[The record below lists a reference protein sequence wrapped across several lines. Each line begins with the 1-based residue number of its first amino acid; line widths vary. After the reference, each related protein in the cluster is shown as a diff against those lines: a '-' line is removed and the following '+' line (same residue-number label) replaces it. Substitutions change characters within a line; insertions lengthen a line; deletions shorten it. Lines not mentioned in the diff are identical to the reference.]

1 MQVVSDFPTQA
12 KWIWPVDQAT
22 PNTHVLF
29 RQDINVARDTVIDI
43 SVAAE
48 TYAQV
53 YWDDQL
59 IHRYNCVS
67 YPDQHYF
74 EHIEIEAVKSGQHK
88 LAIVVQYIGVGSG
101 STTVKDPG
109 LLCEVS
115 SRFEDTFIA
124 SSGDWPALVLD
135 AWKGQRR
142 RAPFL
147 NLDFIEYL
155 DLRDL
160 PPGFPSTPL
169 QHCVTPLYVGAYP
182 GCRMPVVAERSFPF
196 LETKEYRDLHLIY
209 AGLVQD
215 SGHDDPALAITEEGK
230 PNTLLQLESLENYE
244 VPAPAIDQAVTFFF
258 ELGNYITGY
267 PEMHIIAEAGAVVDI
282 AYHEF
287 ADQYQFDF
295 KRSKLSAADRF
306 TLREGLNVI
315 KPEEWKALRY
325 LQITIRQQ
333 TQPCIIKDLLIE
345 QSEYPLQERLSL
357 QCEHKVLQ
365 KIVDISLNATRL
377 CMHGIMMD
385 CPWREKRQ
393 WIGDVQ
399 RIALVNHYSFQDTAL
414 VRAVLL
420 QHSQLQTNAGQM
432 WPCQPL
438 QEELPSQ
445 SMEWLRAVLEYDYY
459 TDDQTLLQELYPSIQ
474 RLQLWFARWINAD
487 GLFHPTDPRTTQW
500 MENTFGSIRK
510 YGKTAPF
517 AFLNLRYAQCL
528 EDFASVYERFDN
540 TTAAEAARTAAAALK
555 QIIVETYYDAERGVL
570 VEQRASEAPIIVA
583 ECTQALAICLDLPGI
598 NNEAV
603 WEAYLQIRET
613 DIMHIGSSP
622 FGKYHT
628 HEALGKLGR
637 SDALLQDIIDN
648 WAPMV
653 QAGSKT
659 TWEVFSD
666 GGHES
671 LSAHSQCHAWAAI
684 PVIAVIRHVLGADIK
699 AAELP
704 GALEHALGSIAV
716 SRR

>member
-1 MQVVSDFPTQA
+1 MSADRVFPQQA

-29 RQDINVARDTVIDI
+29 RQDIDVMRDTIIDI
-43 SVAAE
+43 YLAAE

-67 YPDQHYF
+67 YPDQHYY

-88 LAIVVQYIGVGSG
+88 LAIVVQYVGVGSG
-101 STTVKDPG
+101 STSVKDPG

-124 SSGDWPALVLD
+124 TNGEWPALVLR
-135 AWKGQRR
+135 AWKGQKR

-155 DLRDL
+155 DYRDL
-160 PPGFPSTPL
+160 PPAFPSTPL

-182 GCRMPVVAERSFPF
+182 GCRMPVVEERSFPF
-196 LETKEYRDLHLIY
+196 LETNEYRDVHLIY
-209 AGLVQD
+209 AGLVTD
-215 SGHDDPALAITEEGK
+215 SGNEDPAMAITEEGK
-230 PNTLLQLESLENYE
+230 PTTLLQVEDIQNYE
-244 VPAPAIDQAVTFFF
+244 VAAPAIDQAVCFFF

-267 PEMHIIAEAGAVVDI
+267 PELHIIAEAGAVVDI

-287 ADQYQFDF
+287 ADNYQFDF

-325 LQITIRQQ
+325 AQMTIRNL
-333 TQPCIIKDLLIE
+333 TQPCIIKDFLIE
-345 QSEYPLQERLSL
+345 QSSYPLQEQLTI
-357 QCEHKVLQ
+357 QCEHKILQ

-377 CMHGIMMD
+377 CMHGIMVD

-399 RIALVNHYSFQDTAL
+399 RIALVNHYSFRDTAL

-420 QHSQLQTNAGQM
+420 QHSKLQTNDGQM

-445 SMEWLRAVLEYDYY
+445 SMEWLRAVLEYDHESA
-459 TDDQTLLQELYPSIQ
+459 DQSLVQELYPCIK
-474 RLQLWFARWINAD
+474 RLQSWFKTCENDA
-487 GLFHPTDPRTTQW
+487 GFFHPQDPRSLQW
-500 MENTFGSIRK
+500 MENVFGSIRK
-510 YGKTAPF
+510 FGAEAPF

-528 EDFASVYERFDN
+528 EDFATVHERFGD
-540 TTAAEAARTAAAALK
+540 TAAAESTRAAASALK
-555 QIIVETYYDAERGVL
+555 QNIVATYYDAERGIII
-570 VEQRASEAPIIVA
+570 EQRAAEAPIIVA
-583 ECTQALAICLDLPGI
+583 ECTQALAICLDLPGLD
-598 NNEAV
+598 NEV
-603 WEAYLQIRET
+603 LWSAYLRIRET
-613 DIMHIGSSP
+613 DIMHIASSP

-637 SDALLQDIIDN
+637 REELMQDIIDN

-666 GGHES
+666 GDHQS

-684 PVIAVIRHVLGADIK
+684 PVIALIRHVLGVDIST
-699 AAELP
+699 ASFPVQHEDAM
-704 GALEHALGSIAV
+704 GSIVV
-716 SRR
+716 SRG